1 TSPVLSSHGPLGVV
15 GWQSMVVRCFTS
27 ASSAAALV
35 LTGTACVRAPASL
48 ADGTAT
54 TTGRGTTEMP
64 RRPAT
69 ITQADIARAV
79 RAFKQGGAVEV
90 ELNLEDRKIIGRF
103 ASSQSTREQVALEA
117 EQEICL

>member
-1 TSPVLSSHGPLGVV
+1 
-15 GWQSMVVRCFTS
+15 MACCCTS

-35 LTGTACVRAPASL
+35 LTGTACGLALANL

-79 RAFKQGGAVEV
+79 RALKQGGAVEV
-90 ELNLEDRKIIGRF
+90 EVNLEDRKVIGRF
-103 ASSQSTREQVALEA
+103 ALSQSAREQIALEA

>member
-1 TSPVLSSHGPLGVV
+1 
-15 GWQSMVVRCFTS
+15 
-27 ASSAAALV
+27 
-35 LTGTACVRAPASL
+35 
-48 ADGTAT
+48 
-54 TTGRGTTEMP
+54 MP

-79 RAFKQGGAVEV
+79 RGLRQGGAVEV

-103 ASSQSTREQVALEA
+103 APSQSTREQIALEP